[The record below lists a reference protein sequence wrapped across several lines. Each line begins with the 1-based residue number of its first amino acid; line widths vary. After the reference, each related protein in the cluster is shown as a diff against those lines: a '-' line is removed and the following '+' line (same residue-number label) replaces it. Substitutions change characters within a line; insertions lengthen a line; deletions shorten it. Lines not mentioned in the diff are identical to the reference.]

1 VPDYPYPGRAISPAY
16 LRKGEGWATPPDQ
29 GIDHTAGLSKQGLDN
44 AAPGVISAYNVSG
57 VTTTAATVN
66 WTTPSLPGGSVVL
79 QRPDG
84 GETIFNE
91 AATPVTA
98 HSAAFTGLT
107 SGYRYSYRII
117 QPAAT
122 FNTPPYIYQS
132 GSFTTL

>member
-1 VPDYPYPGRAISPAY
+1 MPDYPYPGRAISPAY
-16 LRKGEGWATPPDQ
+16 LRKADGFKNPPDE
-29 GIDHTAGLSKQGLDN
+29 GINHTAGLTKQGLDN
-44 AAPGVISAYNVSG
+44 AGPGVITASSVTG
-57 VTTTAATVN
+57 IGTTTATVN
-66 WTTPSLPGGSVVL
+66 WTTASLPGGSVL
-79 QRPDG
+79 ILRPDG

-98 HSAAFTGLT
+98 HAAAFTGLT
-107 SGYRYSYRII
+107 SGFRYSYRII